1 MYIRNILLIISLCL
15 FGLSG
20 IVYGAEVQKIA
31 VIDLQKIIEKSDAG
45 KRSSVEIKG
54 QGKKMEG
61 ILKKKGAEIDELT
74 KALDQKS
81 LVMSEE
87 AREKKEQALR
97 VKVDDFRSLQRRYQD
112 VLRELNMNLSGKITK
127 DVFEIAEKIGKR
139 DGYSLIIDRRVG
151 GVIYAPSAIDITDDV
166 IKKYNALDAKRGE
179 KEASSA
185 KSKKKQ

>member
-1 MYIRNILLIISLCL
+1 
-15 FGLSG
+15 
-20 IVYGAEVQKIA
+20 
-31 VIDLQKIIEKSDAG
+31 
-45 KRSSVEIKG
+45 
-54 QGKKMEG
+54 
-61 ILKKKGAEIDELT
+61 
-74 KALDQKS
+74 
-81 LVMSEE
+81 
-87 AREKKEQALR
+87 
-97 VKVDDFRSLQRRYQD
+97 
-112 VLRELNMNLSGKITK
+112 MNLSGKITK